1 MQVLFLIL
9 QNLANNLQ
17 KNTLQQCAGYIL
29 LIISIIFIRVI
40 FVVSIVLFVL
50 ILATFAFT
58 RVTTNL

>member
-29 LIISIIFIRVI
+29 LIISIIFVRVI

-50 ILATFAFT
+50 ILAAFAFT